1 MSDEA
6 LKALYDNAPSGQF
19 TLGDIKIMAR
29 EMEKL
34 QPGDTYVE
42 IGVQGGRS
50 LWIAKQLA
58 KEGVNIIGIDI
69 DPHTPSDPNVIFIQ
83 GNSREVYKTWD
94 KGEIKLLFI
103 DGDHSYEGVK
113 ADVENWYPLVS
124 SPGTI
129 LFHDFRADIT
139 PVIRAVSEFADNHPQ
154 HLWEYYSIFSWLKP
168 EDRYDDSWMA
178 VLWK

>member
-94 KGEIKLLFI
+94 KGEIKLC
-103 DGDHSYEGVK
+103 K
-113 ADVENWYPLVS
+113 AALA
-124 SPGTI
+124 
-129 LFHDFRADIT
+129 R
-139 PVIRAVSEFADNHPQ
+139 
-154 HLWEYYSIFSWLKP
+154 SIG
-168 EDRYDDSWMA
+168 
-178 VLWK
+178 